1 MCVRSRDRHG
11 HGRLAGANW
20 PARRSAGVIP
30 AKIAAV
36 TELDPTLY
44 DLAEAFGVATEY
56 WDWQGQHVPVSR
68 ETVVAVLA
76 ALDVDASTPEAA
88 AAALAN
94 HHRFPWTRML
104 PSCMVIRERRTA
116 SVWVHV
122 PHGDPVSV
130 WIEFESGDIGHPLRQ
145 LENWTPPR
153 QIDEGWVGEASFEI
167 PDDLPLG
174 YHTLQALSGEQQ
186 ASMPLIITPLWLG
199 FPERMGNRRGWGLAA
214 QLYSVR
220 SQQSWGVG
228 DLTDLEDLAVWSAAE
243 HQADFVLINPL
254 HAAEPVP
261 PIEPSPYLPSSRRFS
276 NPLYLRLE
284 RIPEYAVASPEQRE
298 EIDKIR
304 SKLLTELANSSRIDR
319 NRSWNGKR
327 EALEIIFSV
336 PRTPGREASLA
347 AYRRREGAGLE
358 RYATWAALAEMHGA
372 NFKEWP
378 PELQDPQAPAVI
390 AFAAANAAKIDF
402 HCWLQWLL
410 EEQLAG
416 TQHAALRAGMA
427 LGVMHDLAV
436 GVSPRGVDAW
446 SLQDSYARK
455 VSVGCPPDP
464 FNQQGQTWNQPPWR
478 PDRLAATAYLPFREM
493 VSTILRHAGGL
504 RVDHVIGLF
513 RLWWIP
519 EGVHPTQGTYVRYD
533 HEAMIGILALEAHRA
548 GAVVVGEDLGTVE
561 PWVRDYLR
569 ERGILGTSILWFE
582 FDWDGDGRPLPPE
595 KWREYCLASVTTHDL
610 PPTTGYLLGDH
621 VRLRDQLGIL
631 TRSLDEELQADEA
644 DRQAWLDNLRD
655 RGALQEGAD
664 VEETVEALHRY
675 LTWTPARLLCLSL
688 ADAVGERQLQ
698 NQPGT
703 VDEYPNWRVPL
714 TGPDGALVRLED
726 VFHDQRTATLA
737 TIMSD
742 GH

>member
-1 MCVRSRDRHG
+1 
-11 HGRLAGANW
+11 
-20 PARRSAGVIP
+20 VIP

-68 ETVVAVLA
+68 ETIVAVLA

-94 HHRFPWTRML
+94 HHRFPWTQML
-104 PSCMVIRERRTA
+104 PPCMVIRERRTA

-130 WIEFESGDIGHPLRQ
+130 WIEFESGDIRRPLRQ

-174 YHTLQALSGEQQ
+174 YHTLKAVSGEQQ
-186 ASMPLIITPLWLG
+186 ASMSLIITPLWLG
-199 FPERMGNRRGWGLAA
+199 LPERMGHRRGWGLAA

-220 SQQSWGVG
+220 SEQSWGFG

-276 NPLYLRLE
+276 NALYLRLE

-304 SKLLTELANSSRIDR
+304 NRLVTDLADSSQIDR
-319 NRSWNGKR
+319 DRSWNAKR

-336 PRTPGREASLA
+336 PRRPGREASLA
-347 AYRRREGAGLE
+347 AYRRRESAGLE
-358 RYATWAALAEMHGA
+358 RYATWAALAEEYGA

-378 PELQDPQAPAVI
+378 PELQDPQSPAVI

-416 TQHAALRAGMA
+416 TQQAALRAGMA
-427 LGVMHDLAV
+427 LGMMHDLAV
-436 GVSPRGVDAW
+436 GVSARGVDAW
-446 SLQDSYARK
+446 SLQDSYARN

-478 PDRLAATAYLPFREM
+478 PDRLAATVYLPFREM

-582 FDWDGDGRPLPPE
+582 FDWDGDGRPLRPE

-655 RGALQEGAD
+655 RGALLAGAD

-703 VDEYPNWRVPL
+703 IDEYPNWRVPL
-714 TGPDGALVRLED
+714 TGPDGALLTLED
-726 VFHDQRTATLA
+726 VFHNERTATLA
-737 TIMSD
+737 KIMSD
-742 GH
+742 GR

>member
-1 MCVRSRDRHG
+1 MSLC
-11 HGRLAGANW
+11 
-20 PARRSAGVIP
+20 PADESP
-30 AKIAAV
+30 AKIGDV

-56 WDWQGQHVPVSR
+56 WDWQGRHVPVNR
-68 ETVVAVLA
+68 ETVIAVLA

-88 AAALAN
+88 AAALAI
-94 HHRFPWTRML
+94 HHRFPWTQML
-104 PSCMVIRERRTA
+104 PPCMVIRERRTA

-122 PHGDPVSV
+122 PHGDPVSI
-130 WIEFESGDIGHPLRQ
+130 WIDLETGDSRHQLRQ

-153 QIDEGWVGEASFEI
+153 QIEEGWVGEASFEI

-174 YHTLQALSGEQQ
+174 YHSLKAVSGNKQ

-199 FPERMGNRRGWGLAA
+199 FPEQMGERRAWGFAT

-220 SQQSWGVG
+220 SKQSWGVG

-261 PIEPSPYLPSSRRFS
+261 PMEPSPYLPSSRRFA
-276 NPLYLRLE
+276 NPVYLRLE
-284 RIPEYAVASPEQRE
+284 RIPEYAVASIEQRE

-304 SKLLTELANSSRIDR
+304 SQLLADLEDWTHIDR
-319 NRSWNGKR
+319 DRSWTAKR

-336 PRTPGREASLA
+336 PRTPGREASLV
-347 AYRRREGAGLE
+347 AYRRREGSGLA
-358 RYATWAALAEMHGA
+358 RYSGWAALAEEYGP
-372 NFKEWP
+372 NFTEWP
-378 PELQDPQAPAVI
+378 PELQDPESEAVS

-402 HCWLQWLL
+402 HCWLQWLM

-416 TQHAALRAGMA
+416 TQQAALRVGMA

-446 SLQDSYARK
+446 SLQDIYARN

-478 PDRLAATAYLPFREM
+478 PDRLAATAYLPLRE
-493 VSTILRHAGGL
+493 VVATILRHAGGL

-513 RLWWIP
+513 RLWWVP
-519 EGVHPTQGTYVRYD
+519 DGAHPTQGTYVRYD

-582 FDWDGDGRPLPPE
+582 LDWDGDGGPLPPE
-595 KWREYCLASVTTHDL
+595 RWREYCLASVTTHDL
-610 PPTTGYLLGDH
+610 PPTAGYLLGDH

-631 TRSLDEELQADEA
+631 TRALDEELQADEA
-644 DRQAWLDNLRD
+644 DRQTWLDNLRD
-655 RGALQEGAD
+655 WGALQQGAD

-703 VDEYPNWRVPL
+703 IDEYPNWRVPL
-714 TGPDGALVRLED
+714 TGPDGALVMLED
-726 VFHDQRTATLA
+726 IFRNERTANLA
-737 TIMSD
+737 KIMN
-742 GH
+742 GAH

>member
-1 MCVRSRDRHG
+1 VT
-11 HGRLAGANW
+11 
-20 PARRSAGVIP
+20 P
-30 AKIAAV
+30 AKIGAV
-36 TELDPTLY
+36 PDFDRTELDAALH

-56 WDWQGQHVPVSR
+56 WDWQGRHVVLDR

-94 HHRFPWTRML
+94 HHRYPWTQML
-104 PSCMVIRERRTA
+104 PSCMVIREHRTA
-116 SVWVHV
+116 SVWVHL
-122 PHGDPVSV
+122 PHGDPVDI
-130 WIEFESGDIGHPLRQ
+130 WIECETGGTRHPLRQ

-174 YHTLQALSGEQQ
+174 YHTLQAVSGDHQG
-186 ASMPLIITPLWLG
+186 SMPLIITPAWLG
-199 FPERMGNRRGWGLAA
+199 VPERMGQHRGWGFTT

-243 HQADFVLINPL
+243 HQADFVLVNPL

-261 PIEPSPYLPSSRRFS
+261 PMEPSPYLPSSRRFA

-284 RIPEYAVASPEQRE
+284 RIPEYALASTAQRE
-298 EIDKIR
+298 KIDKIR
-304 SKLLTELANSSRIDR
+304 ARLITETTGSSQIDR
-319 NRSWNGKR
+319 DRSWNAKR
-327 EALEIIFSV
+327 EALKIIFLV
-336 PRTPGREASLA
+336 PRTRGREASFA
-347 AYRRREGAGLE
+347 AYRRREGNGLE
-358 RYATWAALAEMHGA
+358 RFATWAALSEEYGA
-372 NFKEWP
+372 NFADWP
-378 PELQDPQAPAVI
+378 IELQSPSSPAVA
-390 AFAAANAAKIDF
+390 AFATANSAKIDF
-402 HCWLQWLL
+402 HCWLQWLM

-416 TQHAALRAGMA
+416 AQQAAVRAGMA
-427 LGVMHDLAV
+427 LGVMHDLPV
-436 GVSPRGVDAW
+436 GVSRRGVDAW
-446 SLQDSYARK
+446 SLQAVYAK
-455 VSVGCPPDP
+455 GVSVGCPPDP
-464 FNQQGQTWNQPPWR
+464 FNQQGQDWNQPPWR
-478 PDRLAATAYLPFREM
+478 PDRLAASGYAPIREM

-504 RVDHVIGLF
+504 RIDHVTGLF

-519 EGVHPTQGTYVRYD
+519 QGAPPTQGTYVRYD

-561 PWVRDYLR
+561 PWVRDYMR

-582 FDWDGDGRPLPPE
+582 FDWEGDGAPLPPE

-610 PPTTGYLLGDH
+610 PPTAGYLTGDH

-631 TRSLDEELQADEA
+631 TRSLDEELEADEA
-644 DRQAWLDNLRD
+644 ERQAWLDNLRN
-655 RGALQEGAD
+655 RGALQSDAG
-664 VEETVEALHRY
+664 VEQIVEALHRY
-675 LTWTPARLLCLSL
+675 LTWTPSRLLNLSL

-703 VDEYPNWRVPL
+703 IDEYPNWRVPL
-714 TGPDGALVRLED
+714 TGPDGELVMLED
-726 VFHDQRTATLA
+726 VFSNQRAADLA
-737 TIMSD
+737 KIMS
-742 GH
+742 GGR